1 MRKITYFYLSNKPFG
16 LIGLKIN
23 QGVDKYTG
31 SYCIEGYPESAT
43 NFVVFYLW
51 VVFFLPYIVKQFV
64 YNYIE
69 DRKLTIKTLLKG
81 GRIYG

>member
-1 MRKITYFYLSNKPFG
+1 MRKMTYLYLSSKPFG
-16 LIGLKIN
+16 LINLKIK
-23 QGVDKYTG
+23 QGVYKCTG
-31 SYCIEGYPESAT
+31 HYYIQGCPESAT
-43 NFVVFYLW
+43 EFVVFYLW